1 MSLTLQELRKRGPR
15 VGTFVRKFY
24 DKENFTFT
32 DGSKQKITE
41 VIFGSEKY
49 NLKSIPAEL
58 LEAMSTRKVAASQVK
73 IKVGNKTKAL
83 GTLAKTPEF
92 GGQFD
97 DGSSAEKKL
106 DTTLYSELI
115 ATYCIA
121 YRILKGKDLER
132 DEFID
137 PKTGKLNE
145 KTYNLL
151 KKKIVQPASEALS
164 KSDIRDNL
172 AIYGMQSLGGSIS
185 KYNWLEQANVVAK
198 TLLNNVKIPKSA
210 VIYNDR
216 FFAPGRKSFS
226 NVKFNPYRV
235 FSLSP
240 TLANAVGPDKW
251 NPADIWMV
259 KDESKVKQHLDKEV
273 TIDCLNNALQQLR
286 ADGKL
291 VGISLKKI
299 EGSPKMTLKNA
310 DDAKTRRDNEKAKF
324 AKYDLTFD
332 NGRRSDNH
340 PMDVYLYY
348 GEGNFDKFQARNFG
362 GESKGDWKLEL
373 KGKSAAQGKIQ
384 GKVLRDLIS
393 NIVSGSVPKEA
404 DWNKCTGNEYDKEI
418 FDLLKKYNAKGF
430 NEETA
435 MEFIA
440 DAKQA
445 WKYSKLSGLRLL
457 DWMSNHKK
465 KDQIMKEIYLYASSQ
480 SDKSSVY
487 WKLQ

>member
-1 MSLTLQELRKRGPR
+1 MAIKVPSQNKKAFEDVMAALGGDNYSYYLFDVTKIEQKDSKKKVQVALKVLVPQVKRAKATKDIMGGLRKAGYEIEEKANEINVPIPKTKGQFIR
-15 VGTFVRKFY
+15 VSVKPENSKGSGGGAAATKVQETAQCVYAAMRYYCGDVKNFTIDDFKCGMKYTNAPGVKIEEIMEMSKEWKESSWAGANEIYSKIGGTGWKFVRG
-24 DKENFTFT
+24 D
-32 DGSKQKITE
+32 
-41 VIFGSEKY
+41 
-49 NLKSIPAEL
+49 
-58 LEAMSTRKVAASQVK
+58 AM
-73 IKVGNKTKAL
+73 I
-83 GTLAKTPEF
+83 
-92 GGQFD
+92 D
-97 DGSSAEKKL
+97 DGAVKNAFNRVKKQTILSSE
-106 DTTLYSELI
+106 
-115 ATYCIA
+115 
-121 YRILKGKDLER
+121 
-132 DEFID
+132 
-137 PKTGKLNE
+137 
-145 KTYNLL
+145 
-151 KKKIVQPASEALS
+151 
-164 KSDIRDNL
+164 
-172 AIYGMQSLGGSIS
+172 
-185 KYNWLEQANVVAK
+185 
-198 TLLNNVKIPKSA
+198 
-210 VIYNDR
+210 
-216 FFAPGRKSFS
+216 
-226 NVKFNPYRV
+226 
-235 FSLSP
+235 
-240 TLANAVGPDKW
+240 DKW

-273 TIDCLNNALQQLR
+273 TIDWLNNALQQLR

>member
-1 MSLTLQELRKRGPR
+1 MAIKVPSQNKKAFEDVMAALGGDNYSYYLFDVTKIEQKDSKKKVQVALKVLVPQVKRAKATKDIMGGLRKAGYEIEEKANEINVPIPKTKGQFIR
-15 VGTFVRKFY
+15 VSVKPENSKGSGGGAAATKVQETAQCVYAAMRYYCGDVKNFTIDDFKCGMKYTNAPGVKIEEIMEMSKEWKESSWAGANEIYSKIGGTGWKFVRG
-24 DKENFTFT
+24 D
-32 DGSKQKITE
+32 
-41 VIFGSEKY
+41 
-49 NLKSIPAEL
+49 
-58 LEAMSTRKVAASQVK
+58 AM
-73 IKVGNKTKAL
+73 I
-83 GTLAKTPEF
+83 
-92 GGQFD
+92 D
-97 DGSSAEKKL
+97 DGAVKNAFNRVKKQTILSSE
-106 DTTLYSELI
+106 
-115 ATYCIA
+115 
-121 YRILKGKDLER
+121 
-132 DEFID
+132 
-137 PKTGKLNE
+137 
-145 KTYNLL
+145 
-151 KKKIVQPASEALS
+151 
-164 KSDIRDNL
+164 
-172 AIYGMQSLGGSIS
+172 
-185 KYNWLEQANVVAK
+185 
-198 TLLNNVKIPKSA
+198 
-210 VIYNDR
+210 
-216 FFAPGRKSFS
+216 
-226 NVKFNPYRV
+226 
-235 FSLSP
+235 
-240 TLANAVGPDKW
+240 DKW

-291 VGISLKKI
+291 VCISLKKI

>member
-1 MSLTLQELRKRGPR
+1 MAVKVPSQNKKAFEDVMAALGGDNYSYYLFDVTKIEQKDSKKKVQVALKVLVPQVKRAKATKDIMGGLRKAGYEIEEKANEINVPIPKTKGQFIR
-15 VGTFVRKFY
+15 VSVKPENSKGSGGGAAATKVQEAAQCVYAAMRYYCGDVKNFTIDDFKCGMKYTNAPGVKIEEIMEMSKEWKESSWAGANEIYSKIGGTGWKFVRG
-24 DKENFTFT
+24 D
-32 DGSKQKITE
+32 
-41 VIFGSEKY
+41 
-49 NLKSIPAEL
+49 
-58 LEAMSTRKVAASQVK
+58 AM
-73 IKVGNKTKAL
+73 I
-83 GTLAKTPEF
+83 
-92 GGQFD
+92 D
-97 DGSSAEKKL
+97 DGAVKNAFNRVKKQTILSSE
-106 DTTLYSELI
+106 
-115 ATYCIA
+115 
-121 YRILKGKDLER
+121 
-132 DEFID
+132 
-137 PKTGKLNE
+137 
-145 KTYNLL
+145 
-151 KKKIVQPASEALS
+151 
-164 KSDIRDNL
+164 
-172 AIYGMQSLGGSIS
+172 
-185 KYNWLEQANVVAK
+185 
-198 TLLNNVKIPKSA
+198 
-210 VIYNDR
+210 
-216 FFAPGRKSFS
+216 
-226 NVKFNPYRV
+226 
-235 FSLSP
+235 
-240 TLANAVGPDKW
+240 DKW

-299 EGSPKMTLKNA
+299 EGSPKMALKNA

>member
-1 MSLTLQELRKRGPR
+1 MQNKQIPADAQDTFNKIKESLKGENYTYESYDVMKVADTDRGKIRVAMKVYVPQAERVTAATNIQEALGEVDITVTVKDETQLDVFIDDLGRKIRLDVKPDSKKGSGGGSEATRIQEGAQCVYTAIRFYRGEIDQVSEEDLEFGMKLVDVPGLKLKEIQGLPKVWKESSMR
-15 VGTFVRKFY
+15 GADKIIKGITELGRPKEYEFVRG
-24 DKENFTFT
+24 DT
-32 DGSKQKITE
+32 
-41 VIFGSEKY
+41 
-49 NLKSIPAEL
+49 SI
-58 LEAMSTRKVAASQVK
+58 
-73 IKVGNKTKAL
+73 
-83 GTLAKTPEF
+83 
-92 GGQFD
+92 D
-97 DGSSAEKKL
+97 DGAIKQAFLRVKKQ
-106 DTTLYSELI
+106 TNIKSE
-115 ATYCIA
+115 
-121 YRILKGKDLER
+121 
-132 DEFID
+132 
-137 PKTGKLNE
+137 
-145 KTYNLL
+145 
-151 KKKIVQPASEALS
+151 
-164 KSDIRDNL
+164 
-172 AIYGMQSLGGSIS
+172 
-185 KYNWLEQANVVAK
+185 
-198 TLLNNVKIPKSA
+198 
-210 VIYNDR
+210 
-216 FFAPGRKSFS
+216 
-226 NVKFNPYRV
+226 
-235 FSLSP
+235 
-240 TLANAVGPDKW
+240 DKW

-299 EGSPKMTLKNA
+299 EGSPKMALKNA

>member
-1 MSLTLQELRKRGPR
+1 M
-15 VGTFVRKFY
+15 
-24 DKENFTFT
+24 
-32 DGSKQKITE
+32 
-41 VIFGSEKY
+41 
-49 NLKSIPAEL
+49 A
-58 LEAMSTRKVAASQVK
+58 
-73 IKVGNKTKAL
+73 
-83 GTLAKTPEF
+83 
-92 GGQFD
+92 
-97 DGSSAEKKL
+97 
-106 DTTLYSELI
+106 
-115 ATYCIA
+115 
-121 YRILKGKDLER
+121 
-132 DEFID
+132 
-137 PKTGKLNE
+137 
-145 KTYNLL
+145 
-151 KKKIVQPASEALS
+151 
-164 KSDIRDNL
+164 
-172 AIYGMQSLGGSIS
+172 
-185 KYNWLEQANVVAK
+185 
-198 TLLNNVKIPKSA
+198 VKIPSQNKKAFKDVMSA
-210 VIYNDR
+210 LGGDNYSYYLFDVTKIEQKDSKKKVQVALKVLVPQVKRAQATKDIMGGLRKAGYEIEEKANEINVPIPKTKGQFIRVSVKPENSKGSGGGAAATKVQEAAQCVYAAMRYYCGDVKN
-216 FFAPGRKSFS
+216 FTIDDFKCGMKYTNAPG
-226 NVKFNPYRV
+226 VKIEEIMEMSKEWKESSWAGANEIYSKIGGTGWKFVRGDAMIDDGAVKNAFNRV
-235 FSLSP
+235 KKQTILSSE
-240 TLANAVGPDKW
+240 DKW

-259 KDESKVKQHLDKEV
+259 KDESKVKKHLDKEV

-286 ADGKL
+286 ADGQL

-310 DDAKTRRDNEKAKF
+310 DDAKTRRNNEKAKF

-404 DWNKCTGNEYDKEI
+404 DWNKCKGNEYDKEI

-457 DWMSNHKK
+457 DWMSNHKN

>member
-1 MSLTLQELRKRGPR
+1 MAVKVPSQNKKAFEDVMAALGGDNYSYYLFDVTKIEQKDSKKKVQVALKVLVPQVKRAKATKDIMGGLRKAGYEIEEKANEINVPIPKTKGQFIR
-15 VGTFVRKFY
+15 VSVKPENSKGSGGGAAATKVQEAAQCVYAAMRYYCGDVKNFTIDDFKCGMKYTNAPGVKIEEIMEMSKEWKESSWAGANEIYSKIGGTGWKFVRG
-24 DKENFTFT
+24 D
-32 DGSKQKITE
+32 
-41 VIFGSEKY
+41 
-49 NLKSIPAEL
+49 
-58 LEAMSTRKVAASQVK
+58 AM
-73 IKVGNKTKAL
+73 I
-83 GTLAKTPEF
+83 
-92 GGQFD
+92 D
-97 DGSSAEKKL
+97 DGAVKNAFNRVKKQTILSSE
-106 DTTLYSELI
+106 
-115 ATYCIA
+115 
-121 YRILKGKDLER
+121 
-132 DEFID
+132 
-137 PKTGKLNE
+137 
-145 KTYNLL
+145 
-151 KKKIVQPASEALS
+151 
-164 KSDIRDNL
+164 
-172 AIYGMQSLGGSIS
+172 
-185 KYNWLEQANVVAK
+185 
-198 TLLNNVKIPKSA
+198 
-210 VIYNDR
+210 
-216 FFAPGRKSFS
+216 
-226 NVKFNPYRV
+226 
-235 FSLSP
+235 
-240 TLANAVGPDKW
+240 DKW

>member
-1 MSLTLQELRKRGPR
+1 MAVKVPSQNKKAFEDVMAALGGDNYSYYLFDVTKIEQKDSKKKVQVALKVLVPQVKRAKATKDIMGGLRKAGYEIEEKANEINVPIPKTKGQFIR
-15 VGTFVRKFY
+15 VSVKPENSKGSGGGAAATKVQEAAQCVYAAMRYYCGDVKNFTIDDFKCGMKYTNAPGVKIEEIMEMSKEWKESSWAGANEIYNKIGGTGWKFVRG
-24 DKENFTFT
+24 D
-32 DGSKQKITE
+32 
-41 VIFGSEKY
+41 
-49 NLKSIPAEL
+49 
-58 LEAMSTRKVAASQVK
+58 AM
-73 IKVGNKTKAL
+73 I
-83 GTLAKTPEF
+83 
-92 GGQFD
+92 D
-97 DGSSAEKKL
+97 DGAVKNAFNRVKKQTILSSE
-106 DTTLYSELI
+106 
-115 ATYCIA
+115 
-121 YRILKGKDLER
+121 
-132 DEFID
+132 
-137 PKTGKLNE
+137 
-145 KTYNLL
+145 
-151 KKKIVQPASEALS
+151 
-164 KSDIRDNL
+164 
-172 AIYGMQSLGGSIS
+172 
-185 KYNWLEQANVVAK
+185 
-198 TLLNNVKIPKSA
+198 
-210 VIYNDR
+210 
-216 FFAPGRKSFS
+216 
-226 NVKFNPYRV
+226 
-235 FSLSP
+235 
-240 TLANAVGPDKW
+240 DKW

-299 EGSPKMTLKNA
+299 EGSPKMALKNA

>member
-1 MSLTLQELRKRGPR
+1 MAIKVPSQNKKAFEDVMAALGGDNYSYYLFDVTKIEQKDSKKKVQVALKVLVPQVKRAKATKDIMGGLRKAGYEIEEKANEINVPIPKTKGQFIR
-15 VGTFVRKFY
+15 VSVKPENSKGSGGGAAATKVQETAQCVYAAMRYYCGDVKNFTIDDFKCGMKYTNAPGVKIEEIMEMSKEWKESSWAGANEIYSKIGGTGWKFVRG
-24 DKENFTFT
+24 D
-32 DGSKQKITE
+32 
-41 VIFGSEKY
+41 
-49 NLKSIPAEL
+49 
-58 LEAMSTRKVAASQVK
+58 AM
-73 IKVGNKTKAL
+73 I
-83 GTLAKTPEF
+83 
-92 GGQFD
+92 D
-97 DGSSAEKKL
+97 DGVVKNAFNRVKKQTILSSE
-106 DTTLYSELI
+106 
-115 ATYCIA
+115 
-121 YRILKGKDLER
+121 
-132 DEFID
+132 
-137 PKTGKLNE
+137 
-145 KTYNLL
+145 
-151 KKKIVQPASEALS
+151 
-164 KSDIRDNL
+164 
-172 AIYGMQSLGGSIS
+172 
-185 KYNWLEQANVVAK
+185 
-198 TLLNNVKIPKSA
+198 
-210 VIYNDR
+210 
-216 FFAPGRKSFS
+216 
-226 NVKFNPYRV
+226 
-235 FSLSP
+235 
-240 TLANAVGPDKW
+240 DKW

>member
-1 MSLTLQELRKRGPR
+1 MAVKVPSQNKKAFEDVMAALGGDNYSYYLFDVTKIEQKDSKKKVQVALKVLVPQVKRAKATKDIMGGLRLAGFELDEMANEINVPIPKTKGQFIRVSVKPENSKGSGGGAAATKVQEAAQCVYAAMRYYCGDVKNFTIDDFKCGMKYTNAPGVKIEEIMEMSKEWKESSWAGANEIYSKIG
-15 VGTFVRKFY
+15 GTGWKFVRG
-24 DKENFTFT
+24 D
-32 DGSKQKITE
+32 
-41 VIFGSEKY
+41 
-49 NLKSIPAEL
+49 
-58 LEAMSTRKVAASQVK
+58 AM
-73 IKVGNKTKAL
+73 I
-83 GTLAKTPEF
+83 
-92 GGQFD
+92 D
-97 DGSSAEKKL
+97 DGAVKNAFNRVKKQTILSSE
-106 DTTLYSELI
+106 
-115 ATYCIA
+115 
-121 YRILKGKDLER
+121 
-132 DEFID
+132 
-137 PKTGKLNE
+137 
-145 KTYNLL
+145 
-151 KKKIVQPASEALS
+151 
-164 KSDIRDNL
+164 
-172 AIYGMQSLGGSIS
+172 
-185 KYNWLEQANVVAK
+185 
-198 TLLNNVKIPKSA
+198 
-210 VIYNDR
+210 
-216 FFAPGRKSFS
+216 
-226 NVKFNPYRV
+226 
-235 FSLSP
+235 
-240 TLANAVGPDKW
+240 DKW

-299 EGSPKMTLKNA
+299 EGSPKMALKNA

>member
-1 MSLTLQELRKRGPR
+1 MAVKVPSQNKKAFEDVMAALGGDNYSYYLFDVTKIEQKDSKKKVQVALKVLVPQVKRAKATKDIMGGLRKAGYEIEEKANEINVPIPKTKGQFIR
-15 VGTFVRKFY
+15 VSVKPENSKGSGGGAAATKVQEAAQCVYAAMRYYCGDVKNFTIDDFKCGMKYTNAPGVKIEEIMEMSKEWKESSWAGANEIYSKIGGTGWKFVRG
-24 DKENFTFT
+24 D
-32 DGSKQKITE
+32 
-41 VIFGSEKY
+41 
-49 NLKSIPAEL
+49 
-58 LEAMSTRKVAASQVK
+58 AM
-73 IKVGNKTKAL
+73 I
-83 GTLAKTPEF
+83 
-92 GGQFD
+92 D
-97 DGSSAEKKL
+97 DGAVKNAFNRVKKQTILSSE
-106 DTTLYSELI
+106 
-115 ATYCIA
+115 
-121 YRILKGKDLER
+121 
-132 DEFID
+132 
-137 PKTGKLNE
+137 
-145 KTYNLL
+145 
-151 KKKIVQPASEALS
+151 
-164 KSDIRDNL
+164 
-172 AIYGMQSLGGSIS
+172 
-185 KYNWLEQANVVAK
+185 
-198 TLLNNVKIPKSA
+198 
-210 VIYNDR
+210 
-216 FFAPGRKSFS
+216 
-226 NVKFNPYRV
+226 
-235 FSLSP
+235 
-240 TLANAVGPDKW
+240 DKW

-299 EGSPKMTLKNA
+299 EGSPKMALKNA

-393 NIVSGSVPKEA
+393 NIVSGSVHKEA

>member
-1 MSLTLQELRKRGPR
+1 M
-15 VGTFVRKFY
+15 
-24 DKENFTFT
+24 
-32 DGSKQKITE
+32 I
-41 VIFGSEKY
+41 
-49 NLKSIPAEL
+49 
-58 LEAMSTRKVAASQVK
+58 
-73 IKVGNKTKAL
+73 
-83 GTLAKTPEF
+83 
-92 GGQFD
+92 D
-97 DGSSAEKKL
+97 DGAVKNAFNRVKKQTILSSE
-106 DTTLYSELI
+106 
-115 ATYCIA
+115 
-121 YRILKGKDLER
+121 
-132 DEFID
+132 
-137 PKTGKLNE
+137 
-145 KTYNLL
+145 
-151 KKKIVQPASEALS
+151 
-164 KSDIRDNL
+164 
-172 AIYGMQSLGGSIS
+172 
-185 KYNWLEQANVVAK
+185 
-198 TLLNNVKIPKSA
+198 
-210 VIYNDR
+210 
-216 FFAPGRKSFS
+216 
-226 NVKFNPYRV
+226 
-235 FSLSP
+235 
-240 TLANAVGPDKW
+240 DKW

-259 KDESKVKQHLDKEV
+259 KDESKVKKHLDKEV

-286 ADGKL
+286 ADGQL

-310 DDAKTRRDNEKAKF
+310 DDAKTRRNNEKAKF

>member
-1 MSLTLQELRKRGPR
+1 MAVKVPSQNKKAFEDVMAALGGDNYSYYLFDVTKIEQKDSKKKVQVALKVLVPQVKRAKATKDIMGGLRKAGYEIEEKANEINVPIPKTKGQFIR
-15 VGTFVRKFY
+15 VSVKPENSKGSGGGAAATKVQEAAQCVYAAMRYYCGDVKNFTIDDFKCGMKYTNAPGVKIEEIMEMSKEWKESSWAGANEIYSKIGGTGWKFVRG
-24 DKENFTFT
+24 D
-32 DGSKQKITE
+32 
-41 VIFGSEKY
+41 
-49 NLKSIPAEL
+49 
-58 LEAMSTRKVAASQVK
+58 AM
-73 IKVGNKTKAL
+73 I
-83 GTLAKTPEF
+83 
-92 GGQFD
+92 D
-97 DGSSAEKKL
+97 DGAVKNAFNRVKKQTILSSE
-106 DTTLYSELI
+106 
-115 ATYCIA
+115 
-121 YRILKGKDLER
+121 
-132 DEFID
+132 
-137 PKTGKLNE
+137 
-145 KTYNLL
+145 
-151 KKKIVQPASEALS
+151 
-164 KSDIRDNL
+164 
-172 AIYGMQSLGGSIS
+172 
-185 KYNWLEQANVVAK
+185 
-198 TLLNNVKIPKSA
+198 
-210 VIYNDR
+210 
-216 FFAPGRKSFS
+216 
-226 NVKFNPYRV
+226 
-235 FSLSP
+235 
-240 TLANAVGPDKW
+240 DKW

-299 EGSPKMTLKNA
+299 EGTPKMALKNA

>member
-1 MSLTLQELRKRGPR
+1 MAVKVPSQNKKAFEDVMSALGGDNYSYYLFDVTKIEQKDSKKKVQVALKVLVPQVKRAQATKDIMGGLRKAGYEIEEKANEINVPIPKTKGQFIR
-15 VGTFVRKFY
+15 VSVKPENSKGSGGGAAATKVQETAQCVYAAMRYYCGDVKNFTIDDFKCGMKYTDAPGVKIEEIMEMSKEWKESSWAGANEIYSKIGGTGWKFVRG
-24 DKENFTFT
+24 D
-32 DGSKQKITE
+32 
-41 VIFGSEKY
+41 
-49 NLKSIPAEL
+49 
-58 LEAMSTRKVAASQVK
+58 AM
-73 IKVGNKTKAL
+73 I
-83 GTLAKTPEF
+83 
-92 GGQFD
+92 D
-97 DGSSAEKKL
+97 DGAVKNAFNRVKKQTILSSE
-106 DTTLYSELI
+106 
-115 ATYCIA
+115 
-121 YRILKGKDLER
+121 
-132 DEFID
+132 
-137 PKTGKLNE
+137 
-145 KTYNLL
+145 
-151 KKKIVQPASEALS
+151 
-164 KSDIRDNL
+164 
-172 AIYGMQSLGGSIS
+172 
-185 KYNWLEQANVVAK
+185 
-198 TLLNNVKIPKSA
+198 
-210 VIYNDR
+210 
-216 FFAPGRKSFS
+216 
-226 NVKFNPYRV
+226 
-235 FSLSP
+235 
-240 TLANAVGPDKW
+240 DKW

-286 ADGKL
+286 ADGQL

-310 DDAKTRRDNEKAKF
+310 DDAKTRRNNEKAKF

-435 MEFIA
+435 MEFIG

-457 DWMSNHKK
+457 DWMSNHTK

>member
-1 MSLTLQELRKRGPR
+1 MAVKVPSQNKKAFEDVMSALGGDNYSYYLFDVTKIEQKDSKKKVQVALKVLVPQVKRAQATKDIMGGLRKAGYEIEEKANEINVPIPKTKGQFIR
-15 VGTFVRKFY
+15 VSVKPENSKGSGGGAAATKVQETAQCVYAAMRYYCGDVKNFTIDDFKCGMKYTDAPGVKIEEIMEMSKEWKESSWAGANEIYSKIGGTGWKFVRG
-24 DKENFTFT
+24 D
-32 DGSKQKITE
+32 
-41 VIFGSEKY
+41 
-49 NLKSIPAEL
+49 
-58 LEAMSTRKVAASQVK
+58 AM
-73 IKVGNKTKAL
+73 I
-83 GTLAKTPEF
+83 
-92 GGQFD
+92 D
-97 DGSSAEKKL
+97 DGAIKNAFNRVKKQTILSSE
-106 DTTLYSELI
+106 
-115 ATYCIA
+115 
-121 YRILKGKDLER
+121 
-132 DEFID
+132 
-137 PKTGKLNE
+137 
-145 KTYNLL
+145 
-151 KKKIVQPASEALS
+151 
-164 KSDIRDNL
+164 
-172 AIYGMQSLGGSIS
+172 
-185 KYNWLEQANVVAK
+185 
-198 TLLNNVKIPKSA
+198 
-210 VIYNDR
+210 
-216 FFAPGRKSFS
+216 
-226 NVKFNPYRV
+226 
-235 FSLSP
+235 
-240 TLANAVGPDKW
+240 DKW

-286 ADGKL
+286 ADGQL

-310 DDAKTRRDNEKAKF
+310 DDAKTRRNNEKAKF

-332 NGRRSDNH
+332 NGRSSDNH

-348 GEGNFDKFQARNFG
+348 GQGNFDKFQARNFG

-457 DWMSNHKK
+457 DWMSNHTK

-487 WKLQ
+487 WKLQS

>member
-1 MSLTLQELRKRGPR
+1 MAVKVPSQNKKAFEDVMSALGGDNYSYYLFDVTKIEQKDSKKKVQVALKVLVPQVKRAQATKDIMGGLRKAGYEIEEKANEINVPIPKTKGQFIR
-15 VGTFVRKFY
+15 VSVKPENSKGSGGGAAATKVQETAQCVYAAMRYYCGDVKNFTIDDFKCGMKYTDAPGVKIEEIMEMSKEWKESSWAGANEIYSKIGGTGWKFVRG
-24 DKENFTFT
+24 D
-32 DGSKQKITE
+32 
-41 VIFGSEKY
+41 
-49 NLKSIPAEL
+49 
-58 LEAMSTRKVAASQVK
+58 AM
-73 IKVGNKTKAL
+73 I
-83 GTLAKTPEF
+83 
-92 GGQFD
+92 D
-97 DGSSAEKKL
+97 DGAIKNAFNRVKKQTILSSE
-106 DTTLYSELI
+106 
-115 ATYCIA
+115 
-121 YRILKGKDLER
+121 
-132 DEFID
+132 
-137 PKTGKLNE
+137 
-145 KTYNLL
+145 
-151 KKKIVQPASEALS
+151 
-164 KSDIRDNL
+164 
-172 AIYGMQSLGGSIS
+172 
-185 KYNWLEQANVVAK
+185 
-198 TLLNNVKIPKSA
+198 
-210 VIYNDR
+210 
-216 FFAPGRKSFS
+216 
-226 NVKFNPYRV
+226 
-235 FSLSP
+235 
-240 TLANAVGPDKW
+240 DKW

-286 ADGKL
+286 ADGQL

-310 DDAKTRRDNEKAKF
+310 DDAKTRRNNEKAKF

-332 NGRRSDNH
+332 NGRSSDNH

-348 GEGNFDKFQARNFG
+348 GQGNFDKFQARNFG

-418 FDLLKKYNAKGF
+418 FDLLKKYNAEGF

-457 DWMSNHKK
+457 DWMSNHTK

>member
-1 MSLTLQELRKRGPR
+1 MAVKVPSQNKKAFEDVMAALGGDNYSYYLFDVTKIEQKDSKKKVQVALKVLVPQVKRAKATKDIMGGLRKAGYEIEEKANEINVPIPKTKGQFIR
-15 VGTFVRKFY
+15 VSVKPENSKGSGGGAAATKVQETAQCVYAAMRYYCGDVKNFTIDDFKCGMKYTNAPGVKIEEIMEMSKEWKESSWAGANEIYSKIGGTGWKFVRG
-24 DKENFTFT
+24 D
-32 DGSKQKITE
+32 
-41 VIFGSEKY
+41 
-49 NLKSIPAEL
+49 
-58 LEAMSTRKVAASQVK
+58 AM
-73 IKVGNKTKAL
+73 I
-83 GTLAKTPEF
+83 
-92 GGQFD
+92 D
-97 DGSSAEKKL
+97 DGAVKNAFNRVKKQTILSSE
-106 DTTLYSELI
+106 
-115 ATYCIA
+115 
-121 YRILKGKDLER
+121 
-132 DEFID
+132 
-137 PKTGKLNE
+137 
-145 KTYNLL
+145 
-151 KKKIVQPASEALS
+151 
-164 KSDIRDNL
+164 
-172 AIYGMQSLGGSIS
+172 
-185 KYNWLEQANVVAK
+185 
-198 TLLNNVKIPKSA
+198 
-210 VIYNDR
+210 
-216 FFAPGRKSFS
+216 
-226 NVKFNPYRV
+226 
-235 FSLSP
+235 
-240 TLANAVGPDKW
+240 DKW

-299 EGSPKMTLKNA
+299 EGSPKMALKNA

>member
-1 MSLTLQELRKRGPR
+1 M
-15 VGTFVRKFY
+15 
-24 DKENFTFT
+24 
-32 DGSKQKITE
+32 
-41 VIFGSEKY
+41 
-49 NLKSIPAEL
+49 A
-58 LEAMSTRKVAASQVK
+58 
-73 IKVGNKTKAL
+73 
-83 GTLAKTPEF
+83 
-92 GGQFD
+92 
-97 DGSSAEKKL
+97 
-106 DTTLYSELI
+106 
-115 ATYCIA
+115 
-121 YRILKGKDLER
+121 
-132 DEFID
+132 
-137 PKTGKLNE
+137 
-145 KTYNLL
+145 
-151 KKKIVQPASEALS
+151 
-164 KSDIRDNL
+164 
-172 AIYGMQSLGGSIS
+172 
-185 KYNWLEQANVVAK
+185 
-198 TLLNNVKIPKSA
+198 VKIPSQNKKAFKDVMSA
-210 VIYNDR
+210 LGGDNYSYYLFDVTKIEQKDSKKKVQVALKVLVPQVKRAQATKDIMGGLRKAGYEIEEKANEINVPIPKTKGQFIRVSVKPENSKGSGGGAAATKVQEAAQCVYAAMRYYCGDVKN
-216 FFAPGRKSFS
+216 FTIDDFKCGMKYTNAPG
-226 NVKFNPYRV
+226 VKIEEIMEMSKEWKESSWAGANEIYSKIGGTGWKFVRGDAMIDDGAVKNAFNRV
-235 FSLSP
+235 KKQTILSSE
-240 TLANAVGPDKW
+240 DKW

-259 KDESKVKQHLDKEV
+259 KDESKVKKHLDKEV
-273 TIDCLNNALQQLR
+273 TNDCLNNALQQLR
-286 ADGKL
+286 ADGQL

-310 DDAKTRRDNEKAKF
+310 DDAKTRRNNEKAKF

>member
-1 MSLTLQELRKRGPR
+1 MAVKVPSQNKKAFEDVMAALGGDNYSYYLFDVTKIEQKDSKKKVQVALKVLVPQVKRAKATKDIMGGLRKAGYEIEEKANEINVPIPKTKGQFIR
-15 VGTFVRKFY
+15 VSVKPENSKGSGGGAAATKVQEAAQCVYAAMRYYCGDVKNFTIDDFKCGMKYTNAPGVKIEEIMEMSKEWKESSWAGANEIYSKIGGTGWKFVRGDAMIDEGAVKNAFNRV
-24 DKENFTFT
+24 K
-32 DGSKQKITE
+32 KQTILS
-41 VIFGSEKY
+41 SE
-49 NLKSIPAEL
+49 
-58 LEAMSTRKVAASQVK
+58 
-73 IKVGNKTKAL
+73 
-83 GTLAKTPEF
+83 
-92 GGQFD
+92 
-97 DGSSAEKKL
+97 
-106 DTTLYSELI
+106 
-115 ATYCIA
+115 
-121 YRILKGKDLER
+121 
-132 DEFID
+132 
-137 PKTGKLNE
+137 
-145 KTYNLL
+145 
-151 KKKIVQPASEALS
+151 
-164 KSDIRDNL
+164 
-172 AIYGMQSLGGSIS
+172 
-185 KYNWLEQANVVAK
+185 
-198 TLLNNVKIPKSA
+198 
-210 VIYNDR
+210 
-216 FFAPGRKSFS
+216 
-226 NVKFNPYRV
+226 
-235 FSLSP
+235 
-240 TLANAVGPDKW
+240 DKW

-299 EGSPKMTLKNA
+299 EGSPKMALKNA

>member
-1 MSLTLQELRKRGPR
+1 MAIKVPSQNKKAFEDVMAALGGDNYSYYLFDVTKIEQKDSKKKVQVALKVLVPQVKRAKATKDIMGGLRKAGYEIEEKANEINVPIPKTKGQFIR
-15 VGTFVRKFY
+15 VSVQPENSKGSGGGAAATKVQETAQCVYAAMRYYCGDVKNFTIDDFKCGMKYTNAPGVKIEEIMEMSKEWKESSWAGANEIYSKIGGTGWKFVRG
-24 DKENFTFT
+24 D
-32 DGSKQKITE
+32 
-41 VIFGSEKY
+41 
-49 NLKSIPAEL
+49 
-58 LEAMSTRKVAASQVK
+58 AM
-73 IKVGNKTKAL
+73 I
-83 GTLAKTPEF
+83 
-92 GGQFD
+92 D
-97 DGSSAEKKL
+97 DGAVKNAFNRVKKQTILSSE
-106 DTTLYSELI
+106 
-115 ATYCIA
+115 
-121 YRILKGKDLER
+121 
-132 DEFID
+132 
-137 PKTGKLNE
+137 
-145 KTYNLL
+145 
-151 KKKIVQPASEALS
+151 
-164 KSDIRDNL
+164 
-172 AIYGMQSLGGSIS
+172 
-185 KYNWLEQANVVAK
+185 
-198 TLLNNVKIPKSA
+198 
-210 VIYNDR
+210 
-216 FFAPGRKSFS
+216 
-226 NVKFNPYRV
+226 
-235 FSLSP
+235 
-240 TLANAVGPDKW
+240 DKW

-465 KDQIMKEIYLYASSQ
+465 KDQIMKESYLYASSQ

>member
-1 MSLTLQELRKRGPR
+1 M
-15 VGTFVRKFY
+15 
-24 DKENFTFT
+24 
-32 DGSKQKITE
+32 
-41 VIFGSEKY
+41 
-49 NLKSIPAEL
+49 A
-58 LEAMSTRKVAASQVK
+58 
-73 IKVGNKTKAL
+73 
-83 GTLAKTPEF
+83 
-92 GGQFD
+92 
-97 DGSSAEKKL
+97 
-106 DTTLYSELI
+106 
-115 ATYCIA
+115 
-121 YRILKGKDLER
+121 
-132 DEFID
+132 
-137 PKTGKLNE
+137 
-145 KTYNLL
+145 
-151 KKKIVQPASEALS
+151 
-164 KSDIRDNL
+164 
-172 AIYGMQSLGGSIS
+172 
-185 KYNWLEQANVVAK
+185 
-198 TLLNNVKIPKSA
+198 VKIPSQNKKAFKDVMSA
-210 VIYNDR
+210 LGGDNYSYYLFDVTKIEQKDSKKKVQVALKVLVPQVKRAQATKDIMGGLRKAGYEIEEKANEINVPIPKTKGQFIRVSVKPENSKGSGGGAAATKVQEAAQCVYAAMRYYCGDVKN
-216 FFAPGRKSFS
+216 FTIDDFKCGMKYTNAPG
-226 NVKFNPYRV
+226 VKIEEIMEMSKEWKESSWAGANEIYSKIGGTGWKFVRGDAMIDDGAVKNAFNRV
-235 FSLSP
+235 KKQTILSSE
-240 TLANAVGPDKW
+240 DKW

-299 EGSPKMTLKNA
+299 EGSPKMALKNA

>member
-1 MSLTLQELRKRGPR
+1 M
-15 VGTFVRKFY
+15 
-24 DKENFTFT
+24 
-32 DGSKQKITE
+32 
-41 VIFGSEKY
+41 
-49 NLKSIPAEL
+49 A
-58 LEAMSTRKVAASQVK
+58 
-73 IKVGNKTKAL
+73 
-83 GTLAKTPEF
+83 
-92 GGQFD
+92 
-97 DGSSAEKKL
+97 
-106 DTTLYSELI
+106 
-115 ATYCIA
+115 
-121 YRILKGKDLER
+121 
-132 DEFID
+132 
-137 PKTGKLNE
+137 
-145 KTYNLL
+145 
-151 KKKIVQPASEALS
+151 
-164 KSDIRDNL
+164 
-172 AIYGMQSLGGSIS
+172 
-185 KYNWLEQANVVAK
+185 
-198 TLLNNVKIPKSA
+198 VKIPSQNKKAFKDVMSA
-210 VIYNDR
+210 LGGDNYSYYLFDVTKIEQKDSKKKVQVALKVLVPQVKRAQATKDIMGGLRKAGYEIEEKANEINVPIPKTKGQFIRVSVKPENSKGSGGGAAATKVQEAAQCVYAAMRYYCGDVKN
-216 FFAPGRKSFS
+216 FTIDDFKCGMKYTNAPG
-226 NVKFNPYRV
+226 VKIEEIMEMSKEWKESSWAGANEIYSKIGGTGWKFVRGDAMIDDGAVKNAFNRV
-235 FSLSP
+235 KKQTILSSE
-240 TLANAVGPDKW
+240 DKW

-259 KDESKVKQHLDKEV
+259 KDESKVKKHLDKEV

-286 ADGKL
+286 ADGQL
-291 VGISLKKI
+291 VGISLKKF

-310 DDAKTRRDNEKAKF
+310 DDAKTRRNNEKAKF

>member
-1 MSLTLQELRKRGPR
+1 M
-15 VGTFVRKFY
+15 
-24 DKENFTFT
+24 
-32 DGSKQKITE
+32 
-41 VIFGSEKY
+41 
-49 NLKSIPAEL
+49 A
-58 LEAMSTRKVAASQVK
+58 
-73 IKVGNKTKAL
+73 
-83 GTLAKTPEF
+83 
-92 GGQFD
+92 
-97 DGSSAEKKL
+97 
-106 DTTLYSELI
+106 
-115 ATYCIA
+115 
-121 YRILKGKDLER
+121 
-132 DEFID
+132 
-137 PKTGKLNE
+137 
-145 KTYNLL
+145 
-151 KKKIVQPASEALS
+151 
-164 KSDIRDNL
+164 
-172 AIYGMQSLGGSIS
+172 
-185 KYNWLEQANVVAK
+185 
-198 TLLNNVKIPKSA
+198 VKIPSQNKKAFKDVMSA
-210 VIYNDR
+210 LGGDNYSYYLFDVTKIEQKDSKKKVQVALKVLVPQVKRAKATKDIMGGLRKAGYEIEEKANEINVPIPKTKGQFIRVSVKPENSKGSGGGAAATKVQEAAQCVYAAMRYYCGDVKN
-216 FFAPGRKSFS
+216 FTIDDFKCGMKYTNAPG
-226 NVKFNPYRV
+226 VKIEEIMEMSKEWKESSWAGANEIYSKIGGTGWKFVRGDAMIDDGAVKNAFNRV
-235 FSLSP
+235 KKQTILSSE
-240 TLANAVGPDKW
+240 DKW

-299 EGSPKMTLKNA
+299 EGSPKMALKNA

>member
-1 MSLTLQELRKRGPR
+1 MAVKVPSQNKKAFEDVMSALGGDNYSYYLFDVTKIEQKDSKKKVQVALKVLVPQVKRAQATKDIMGGLRKAGYEIEEKANEINVPIPKTKGQFIR
-15 VGTFVRKFY
+15 VSVKPENSKGSGGGAAATKVQETAQCVYAAMRYYCGDVKNFTIDDFKCGMKYTDAPGVKIEEIMEMSKEWKESSWAGANEIYSKIGGTGWKFVRG
-24 DKENFTFT
+24 D
-32 DGSKQKITE
+32 
-41 VIFGSEKY
+41 
-49 NLKSIPAEL
+49 
-58 LEAMSTRKVAASQVK
+58 AM
-73 IKVGNKTKAL
+73 I
-83 GTLAKTPEF
+83 
-92 GGQFD
+92 D
-97 DGSSAEKKL
+97 DGAVKNAFNRVKKQTILSSE
-106 DTTLYSELI
+106 
-115 ATYCIA
+115 
-121 YRILKGKDLER
+121 
-132 DEFID
+132 
-137 PKTGKLNE
+137 
-145 KTYNLL
+145 
-151 KKKIVQPASEALS
+151 
-164 KSDIRDNL
+164 
-172 AIYGMQSLGGSIS
+172 
-185 KYNWLEQANVVAK
+185 
-198 TLLNNVKIPKSA
+198 
-210 VIYNDR
+210 
-216 FFAPGRKSFS
+216 
-226 NVKFNPYRV
+226 
-235 FSLSP
+235 
-240 TLANAVGPDKW
+240 DKW

-286 ADGKL
+286 ADGQL

-310 DDAKTRRDNEKAKF
+310 DDAKTRRNNEKAKF

-457 DWMSNHKK
+457 DWMSNHTK